1 MELSVYRATTA
12 GGGNRL
18 IVRAP
23 LHVAPGRR
31 CRMLPFLWDKVA
43 ARTNIALGRSS
54 EIQGEKCPDR
64 ATREDTLWREATTSS
79 SLN

>member
-1 MELSVYRATTA
+1 
-12 GGGNRL
+12 
-18 IVRAP
+18 
-23 LHVAPGRR
+23 
-31 CRMLPFLWDKVA
+31 MLPFLWDKVA